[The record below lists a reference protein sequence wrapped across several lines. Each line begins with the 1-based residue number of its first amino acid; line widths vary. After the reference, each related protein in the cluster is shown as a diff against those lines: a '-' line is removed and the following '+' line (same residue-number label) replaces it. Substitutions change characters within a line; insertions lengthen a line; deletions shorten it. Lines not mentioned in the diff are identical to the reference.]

1 MRKVT
6 RYADNRTAKDDR
18 SDTIAR
24 RDARHPTG
32 FKPVA
37 LPAVAAAV
45 EAAMLTPQRRPEPR
59 DVPAI
64 LRDDADMG

>member
-1 MRKVT
+1 
-6 RYADNRTAKDDR
+6 
-18 SDTIAR
+18 
-24 RDARHPTG
+24 
-32 FKPVA
+32 VA

-64 LRDDADMG
+64 LRDADMG